1 MAEKKRLGDIL
12 IDDGIISPDQL
23 TIALFEQKKT
33 GERLGNVLVTLG
45 FVSDQIVQET
55 LSKSL
60 GHHYVDLT
68 NITPDYDCLEIL
80 PHAVA
85 KQHRVFPIDWDATNE
100 TLTVATNDA
109 LDIMS
114 LDRIKNELHRNL
126 NIKPVM
132 ASEVDIDNAIDR
144 FYGYNLSIDSIL
156 NEIETGEIDND
167 GLGNQ
172 DDQYSHPI
180 VRLVDALLTDAVKR
194 EASDIHLEPENG
206 FLRIRYRIDGVLRQI
221 RAIHIKYWP
230 AIAVRI
236 KIMSGLN
243 IAETRAPQD
252 GRISTLLR
260 AQPIDFRIACQPT
273 IFGENIVLRIL
284 DRKKGIVPLNA
295 LGLTEE
301 SRVALSL
308 MMARPEGIILVSG
321 PTGSGKT
328 TTLYSMVNEINR
340 DTINIMTLED
350 PVEYPMGGVR
360 QTSINAAVKLDYA
373 SGVRSIMRQDPDVIL
388 IGEVRDR
395 ETASMAFRAAMTGH
409 QVLST
414 IHTNSA
420 ISTISRLTELG
431 VKHEV
436 ISGNV
441 IGLIGQRLLR
451 KLCEHCKETYEPDEI
466 EKRLLGVDG
475 HTSLNIYRATGCAIC
490 HNQGYRGRISIMEVL
505 RFDQK
510 IDALI
515 ASKAST
521 WEIVEH
527 AKKDG
532 FKILSEVGSTR
543 VIDGTTS
550 LDELTR
556 VIDLTSRLH

>member
-1 MAEKKRLGDIL
+1 MAGKKRLGDIL
-12 IDDGIISPDQL
+12 IDEGIISQDQL
-23 TIALFEQKKT
+23 AIALHEQKTT
-33 GERLGNVLVTLG
+33 GDRLGNVLVTLG
-45 FVSDQIVQET
+45 FVSDQFIQET

-60 GHHYVDLT
+60 GHNFIELAHV
-68 NITPDYDCLEIL
+68 TPDYDCLEIL
-80 PHAVA
+80 PHGVA
-85 KQHRVFPIDWDATNE
+85 KQHRVFPVNWDAE
-100 TLTVATNDA
+100 SESLTIATNDA

-114 LDRIKNELHRNL
+114 LDRIKNEIHRNL
-126 NIKPVM
+126 KIEPVM
-132 ASEVDIDNAIDR
+132 ASEADIDNAIDR

-156 NEIETGEIDND
+156 HEIETGKIDND
-167 GLGNQ
+167 GLQKQ

-194 EASDIHLEPENG
+194 DASDIHLEPENG

-221 RAIHIKYWP
+221 RAIHIKYWS
-230 AIAVRI
+230 AISVRI

-243 IAETRAPQD
+243 IAENRAPQD

-260 AQPIDFRIACQPT
+260 AQPIDFRVACQPT
-273 IFGENIVLRIL
+273 VYGENIVLRIL
-284 DRKKGIVPLNA
+284 DRKKGIVPLDK
-295 LGLTEE
+295 LGLRQE
-301 SRVALSL
+301 SLDALSL

-340 DTINIMTLED
+340 DNINIMTLED

-360 QTSINAAVKLDYA
+360 QTSINPAVKLDYA

-388 IGEVRDR
+388 IGEIRDR
-395 ETASMAFRAAMTGH
+395 ETSSMAFRAAMTGH

-420 ISTISRLTELG
+420 IATISRLVELG
-431 VKHEV
+431 VSRDV
-436 ISGNV
+436 ISGNI

-451 KLCEHCKETYEPDEI
+451 KLCEHCKQAYPAEEI
-466 EKRLLGVDG
+466 EKTLLGYNEGKDL
-475 HTSLNIYRATGCAIC
+475 TLYKATGCQAC
-490 HNQGYRGRISIMEVL
+490 DSQGYRGRISIMEVL
-505 RFDQK
+505 PFDQE
-510 IDALI
+510 IDELI
-515 ASKAST
+515 VSQAST
-521 WEIVEH
+521 WEIVTH
-527 AKKDG
+527 AKENG
-532 FKILSEVGSTR
+532 FKNLAEIGSIR
-543 VIDGTTS
+543 VLDGTTS